1 MTYQTFDLNKKQL
14 PERSW
19 LEKEMR
25 ARGVDQ
31 VINPRSTPY
40 REKNYKDNPPSIE
53 EALDGIEEDPNLLR
67 RPLLVRGKEAVF
79 GFDEGEYGRVVG

>member
-25 ARGVDQ
+25 ARGVEQ

-40 REKNYKDNPPSIE
+40 R
-53 EALDGIEEDPNLLR
+53 
-67 RPLLVRGKEAVF
+67 
-79 GFDEGEYGRVVG
+79 

>member
-1 MTYQTFDLNKKQL
+1 
-14 PERSW
+14 
-19 LEKEMR
+19 MR
-25 ARGVDQ
+25 TRGVDA

-40 REKNYKDNPPSIE
+40 REKGYKDDPPSIQ

-67 RPLLVRGKEAVF
+67 RPLLMRGQEVVF